1 MNCLLHAIATRSQPP
16 AACPPTCPPAHP
28 SALPR
33 RVAELEGF
41 IRRHQEHVTR
51 LEQVLRLLSNDEVTP
66 EEVLEG
72 SGLKEGM
79 HYYLESST
87 EPGFTPDDTLYDTL
101 PLSDVSPLPTALR
114 PGPSQSQQLRCIA
127 SWARAP
133 QVFFRAVACLPTSR
147 PPATSARRLMK
158 ISARSLPTCRGP
170 SRVCLACWL
179 PTHFLAP
186 LLPHTRLPSVPYQ
199 QVCCPA
205 ASLCP

>member
-66 EEVLEG
+66 EEVE
-72 SGLKEGM
+72 GLKEGM
-79 HYYLESST
+79 QYYLESST
-87 EPGFTPDDTLYDTL
+87 EPGFEPDETLYDTL
-101 PLSDVSPLPTALR
+101 PLSDVSPPPPSCTAPWALQLLP
-114 PGPSQSQQLRCIA
+114 QLWCRA
-127 SWARAP
+127 SGARAP